1 MIHQQSERVL
11 IVNGQELIWRTR
23 HGGKWVGVF
32 GPDDVV
38 HFMQP
43 PGCHWRAQRPYAL
56 EPICTAKSLF
66 DCVKTIQDIIERRRA
81 KTRKRL
87 IHLINCEDNHVAIR

>member
-23 HGGKWVGVF
+23 HGGKWVGIF
-32 GPDDVV
+32 GPEDAV
-38 HFMQP
+38 HFVQP

-66 DCVKTIQDIIERRRA
+66 DCVRQVQQIVEARKQ
-81 KTRKRL
+81 KTRTKL
-87 IHLINCEDNHVAIR
+87 IHFIDRENDHAAIR